1 MMFDKLLKLKNYYP
15 SLLFLCIFLISTSN
29 YSQKNETISCIT
41 EIPDDFTEREN
52 NNKEMFQYYM
62 NEYYKKLQSKT
73 STAITNVPAKI
84 HIVTDANGATSITV
98 DEILDEID
106 EANSFLANSF
116 LEITVCDDINYIANN
131 TLYDF
136 DIDDQALLYANNQ
149 PDIMNLYFV
158 ESIAFGSGN
167 ACGYTYLPGN
177 TSQYY
182 DVIVMDNLSLIHI

>member
-62 NEYYKKLQSKT
+62 NEYYNKLQSKT

-131 TLYDF
+131 
-136 DIDDQALLYANNQ
+136 
-149 PDIMNLYFV
+149 
-158 ESIAFGSGN
+158 
-167 ACGYTYLPGN
+167 
-177 TSQYY
+177 
-182 DVIVMDNLSLIHI
+182 LSLIHI